1 MNSSNVGTFFLCYH
15 IFIFRYNS
23 FLPYDHNRVCLEKV
37 IEDDDYINA
46 SWINKENNGLTENIL
61 IASQGPLP
69 NTIVHFSQMIVEQ
82 KVEVIVML
90 CLPIEKNKQGNMID
104 TYENRTESLLM
115 SGSSHI

>member
-1 MNSSNVGTFFLCYH
+1 MKQSGQQLKCWDFLPMLSY
-15 IFIFRYNS
+15 FIFRYNS

-46 SWINKENNGLTENIL
+46 SWINGENNGLTENLL

-69 NTIVHFSQMIVEQ
+69 NTIVHFLQMIVEQ

-90 CLPIEKNKQGNMID
+90 CLPIEKNKQGNLID
-104 TYENRTESLLM
+104 IESFHPVILM
-115 SGSSHI
+115 TA